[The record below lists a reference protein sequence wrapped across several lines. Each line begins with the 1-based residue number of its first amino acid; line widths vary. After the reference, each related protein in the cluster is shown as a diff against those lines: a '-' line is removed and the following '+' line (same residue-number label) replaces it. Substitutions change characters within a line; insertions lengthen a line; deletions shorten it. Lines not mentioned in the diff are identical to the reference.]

1 MLEKFRGEIAHS
13 VLRLLLR
20 SLPEKAGNDE
30 EEEDDEEEK
39 AGIAAANLS

>member
-1 MLEKFRGEIAHS
+1 M
-13 VLRLLLR
+13 RLHIQSYIC
-20 SLPEKAGNDE
+20 SLPAKKGNDGEEE